1 MPYSK
6 TPAIQT
12 YETKRVSF
20 ITNPQQRGVDKT
32 KDASLVNMMTEAI
45 TSPLGDSKK
54 YYVKSRAGL
63 SSVYSNTAGAGRGI
77 YYWVING
84 VGYAM
89 TVIGNTVYSNGTA
102 VLTLSTSTGSCGF
115 TEFVSSTGL
124 VYLIL
129 VDGTNGYVFDT
140 PTTYKQISAASAT
153 AWTASTAYVLT
164 DVCRPT
170 TSNGFVYVV
179 TTAGTSGSTQPTWP
193 TTAGSTVTDGT
204 VVWTC
209 QEYAFPSPHIPNPIF
224 LDGYLFVAKYN
235 SEDVYNSNL
244 DDPLAWTPGDFI
256 SAEMYPDKIVALS
269 RNNNYIYAIG
279 SSSVEYL
286 YDVANATGSPLGRHD
301 SAVQQFGTAAQ
312 GTVVQTEKEVIFV
325 GETVDGGH
333 TVWTIDGF
341 KEKEI
346 GIPAIKSALL
356 DEGPLLASAS
366 AFSIRISSQK
376 VYVLCLSKRTL
387 VYSFDTQM
395 WHEWQTNGSIFVG
408 SEATDGPT
416 GSAYVL
422 GRDNGKTYIMNE
434 TLFTDDTVPITCTL
448 TTAKLDFDTIN
459 RKFMYRLSLVGDVP
473 DDTLVDSSVGIQWSD
488 DDYKTWST
496 LRTLTFTADLP
507 AMFQLGQFRRRAFKI
522 TYSLPHL
529 LRLEGMEVDINKG
542 NQ

>member
-153 AWTASTAYVLT
+153 AWAASTAYVLT
-164 DVCRPT
+164 DVRRPT

-179 TTAGTSGSTQPTWP
+179 TTAGTSGSTEPSWP

-542 NQ
+542 NA